1 MDAINLNPPRT
12 RRRRY
17 SREFKTQ
24 IVEACKQPGTSV
36 AAIARMHDI
45 NDNIVHRW
53 LGEAEQS
60 GSNLWPSSPSPAK
73 REPPPASVPFV
84 PVQVANTTPDTIHLE
99 LIRNDPTL
107 RIDWP
112 ASQAQ
117 PCLQMLLALL
127 R

>member
-1 MDAINLNPPRT
+1 MDTITLNPLRA

-17 SREFKTQ
+17 SREFKAQ
-24 IVEACKQPGTSV
+24 IVNACKQHGTSV
-36 AAIARMHDI
+36 AAIARSHDI

-53 LGEAEQS
+53 LREAELDAP
-60 GSNLWPSSPSPAK
+60 NLWPTTPASTPLASIPSDAFVPLQISAPSPS
-73 REPPPASVPFV
+73 S
-84 PVQVANTTPDTIHLE
+84 IHLE
-99 LIRNDPTL
+99 ITRHDLIL

-117 PCLQMLLALL
+117 SCLQTLLTLL

>member
-1 MDAINLNPPRT
+1 MDTITLNPPRA

-17 SREFKTQ
+17 SREFKAQ
-24 IVEACKQPGTSV
+24 IVEACKQPGISV

-53 LGEAEQS
+53 LREAEQS
-60 GSNLWPSSPSPAK
+60 EANLWPTCSSPARLESIPVA
-73 REPPPASVPFV
+73 ASFV
-84 PVQVANTTPDTIHLE
+84 PVQVSNPSQDSIHLE
-99 LIRNDPTL
+99 LIKNGLTL

-117 PCLQMLLALL
+117 SCLQTLLALL

>member
-1 MDAINLNPPRT
+1 MDTITLNPPRAP
-12 RRRRY
+12 RRRY
-17 SREFKTQ
+17 SREFKAQ
-24 IVEACKQPGTSV
+24 IVETCKQPGTSV

-53 LGEAEQS
+53 LREAEQARS
-60 GSNLWPSSPSPAK
+60 ELWSTCPAAP
-73 REPPPASVPFV
+73 RLEAAPVAASFV
-84 PVQVANTTPDTIHLE
+84 PVQVSHPSQDSIHLE
-99 LIRNDPTL
+99 LVRNDLTL

-117 PCLQMLLALL
+117 SCMQTLLMWL